1 MFTDENAG
9 GGGAAPAGEQ
19 AAAPTI
25 EELQAQLAEKD
36 QKIAELSKAPEPQ
49 TPEASNDFAKIQA
62 EIEALKS
69 HQTAE
74 KDKLTTQLEQVKVK
88 MLDEITRGDATLKE
102 RVTANFNRLSDP
114 TDTPEQVQAK
124 MLDAYKLSTD
134 APLVSPFALG
144 YGSNNPGIKLA
155 GQDRQT
161 FDTTE
166 RGLDLAKKL
175 NLRFATKKPED
186 NK

>member
-1 MFTDENAG
+1 MRTDENGG
-9 GGGAAPAGEQ
+9 GGGAA
-19 AAAPTI
+19 APEPQTPTV
-25 EELQAQLAEKD
+25 EELQAQLAERD
-36 QKIAELSKAPEPQ
+36 QKIAELTTPAAPVA
-49 TPEASNDFAKIQA
+49 PEASDDFAKIQA

-74 KDKLTTQLEQVKVK
+74 KEKLTTQLETVKIK
-88 MLDEITRGDATLKE
+88 MLDEITKGDATLKE

-114 TDTPEQVQAK
+114 ADTPEQVQAK

-144 YGSNNPGIKLA
+144 YGSNNPGIRPT
-155 GQDRQT
+155 GQDRQS

-166 RGLDLAKKL
+166 KGLNLAKKL

>member
-1 MFTDENAG
+1 MTTENE
-9 GGGAAPAGEQ
+9 GGAAPADTT
-19 AAAPTI
+19 PTV
-25 EELQAQLAEKD
+25 EELQAQLAERD
-36 QKIAELSKAPEPQ
+36 QKIAELSKAANPAESAAAVAPQ
-49 TPEASNDFAKIQA
+49 ASTDFAKIQE

-74 KDKLTTQLEQVKVK
+74 KEKLTAQLEQVKTK
-88 MLDEITRGDATLKE
+88 MLDEITKGDATLKE

-144 YGSNNPGIKLA
+144 YGSNNPGLKPSN
-155 GQDRQT
+155 QDKQT

-166 RGLDLAKKL
+166 QGLNLAKKL
-175 NLRFATKKPED
+175 NLKFAAKKPED